1 MDWVI
6 LNLAV
11 FGAASVQAAT
21 GIGFGALAGP
31 ILLLTLG
38 NAAAVQITI
47 VLSLLIALVLAPSL
61 RREADRLV
69 LRRLLVGSVLGL
81 PIGIVIYVNAD
92 VALLEL
98 LAGVAVLAMAISVLA
113 AGRPGAD
120 QDPARGP
127 SKRLARGGTLA
138 VGVLSGLMSTSLAM
152 PGPPA
157 AAWMA
162 GRNFPKTTVRSTVL
176 TLFVPSYAAA
186 AVLQAWVA
194 TTTLE
199 TLSIMAKLTPATLL
213 GLLCGHVLTSRM
225 SDMTFRR
232 IVLLLLWATAL
243 GLLVSSFRRFVV

>member
-11 FGAASVQAAT
+11 FGAAAVQAAT

-38 NAAAVQITI
+38 SAAAVQITI

-61 RREADRLV
+61 RREADGLV
-69 LRRLLVGSVLGL
+69 LRHLLVGSVLGL
-81 PIGIVIYVNAD
+81 PIGIVIYLNAD

-98 LAGVAVLAMAISVLA
+98 LAGVAVLGMAISVLA
-113 AGRPGAD
+113 AGRPRAD

-127 SKRLARGGTLA
+127 SERPARGGTLA

-152 PGPPA
+152 PGPPV

-162 GRNFPKTTVRSTVL
+162 GRNFSKTAIRSTVL

-186 AVLQAWVA
+186 AILQACVA

-199 TLSIMAKLTPATLL
+199 TLSIMAKLTPATLV
-213 GLLCGHVLTSRM
+213 GLLCGRALTSRI
-225 SDMTFRR
+225 SDLAFRR
-232 IVLLLLWATAL
+232 IVLFLLWATAL
-243 GLLVSSFRRFVV
+243 GLLISGARRALG